1 MNILLRT
8 LKINPF
14 HVIKRNI
21 YSQQLKT
28 LLLTNLDSY
37 TKKAQISDEFN
48 DLLEK
53 YKLIDVNIMDVD
65 KELSL
70 SQKDQEMSELMME
83 EKKSLISQKEELLE
97 WMLDT
102 IYTNQLQ
109 DSIPQNTSCLFEISS
124 GVGGKEAML
133 FANELSVMYEN
144 FFNYKQWTMCD
155 KSFDSEGE
163 YMRHYKVKVEGLNVW
178 NYLKY
183 ETGVHRVQR
192 VPKTETKGR
201 IHTSTI
207 AVACVPLIVKDKII
221 INEKDLKIETKRASG
236 AGGQHVNKTES
247 AVRITHLPT
256 GVAVESQ
263 EDKSQ
268 IKNRENAMRK
278 LNQILADHHAKEAFE
293 KYIKTKK
300 SQVGHSNRNEK
311 IRTYNFQQDRITDH
325 RLSQTSEEG
334 TIFNLEDFLNNP
346 DRLENFIN
354 AIRRFDQEKNLIEIL
369 SNFKA

>member
-1 MNILLRT
+1 MFPLLRT
-8 LKINPF
+8 LRLNRF
-14 HVIKRNI
+14 QVIKRNI
-21 YSQQLKT
+21 YSQQLKN

-37 TKKAQISDEFN
+37 AKRAENNSEFG

-53 YKLIDVNIMDVD
+53 FKTIDVNIIDVD
-65 KELSL
+65 KELTS
-70 SQKDQEMSELMME
+70 SQKDKEMLELMKE
-83 EKKSLISQKEELLE
+83 EKKNLISQKEELLE
-97 WMLDT
+97 WMLDS
-102 IYTNQLQ
+102 IYINEFL
-109 DSIPQNTSCLFEISS
+109 DLIPINTSCLFEISS

-144 FFNYKQWTMCD
+144 FFNYKQWTTSD

-192 VPKTETKGR
+192 IPKTETRGR

-207 AVACVPLIVKDKII
+207 AVACIPLIAKNKIVV
-221 INEKDLKIETKRASG
+221 NEKDLKIETKRASG

-268 IKNRENAMRK
+268 IKNRETAMRK
-278 LNQILADHHAKEAFE
+278 LNQILADHHAKEEFE
-293 KYIKTKK
+293 KYMKTKK

-311 IRTYNFQQDRITDH
+311 IRTYNYQQDRITDH
-325 RLSQTSEEG
+325 RLSQSSEEG

-346 DRLENFIN
+346 ERLENFIDCL
-354 AIRRFDQEKNLIEIL
+354 RRSDQEKNLMDI
-369 SNFKA
+369 FR